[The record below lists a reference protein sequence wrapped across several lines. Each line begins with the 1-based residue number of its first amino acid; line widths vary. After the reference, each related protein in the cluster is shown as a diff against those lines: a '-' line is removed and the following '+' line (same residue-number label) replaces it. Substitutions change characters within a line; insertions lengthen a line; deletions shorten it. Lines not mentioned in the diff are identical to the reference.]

1 MRAVTALGLV
11 LIAAG
16 ALMLAYPAI
25 TYTEQEQLVD
35 FGPLEITT
43 ETQESIPIP
52 PVASGLVITAGVGLL
67 LYGRR

>member
-1 MRAVTALGLV
+1 MRAVTAIGLV

-25 TYTEQEQLVD
+25 TYTEQEQLVNL
-35 FGPLEITT
+35 GPLEITT

-52 PVASGLVITAGVGLL
+52 PIVGGLVIAAGVGLL

>member
-25 TYTEQEQLVD
+25 AYTEQEQLVD

-52 PVASGLVITAGVGLL
+52 PLQAAWSSQQA
-67 LYGRR
+67 